1 MNSASRRS
9 PSRLP
14 LAILWLT
21 ILLAAVLRFFRIGYQ
36 SLWADEGNS
45 VAMAG
50 RTLAEISAA
59 AAADIHPPLYYWLL
73 NLWVRIFGDSEIA
86 VRALSALFGILLVW
100 LTYQIAVRLFDRR
113 TALIATFFV
122 AINPFLIYYSQE
134 ARMYEMLAALT

>member
-1 MNSASRRS
+1 MNSAPRRS

-50 RTLAEISAA
+50 RTLAEISGGG
-59 AAADIHPPLYYWLL
+59 
-73 NLWVRIFGDSEIA
+73 RG
-86 VRALSALFGILLVW
+86 
-100 LTYQIAVRLFDRR
+100 
-113 TALIATFFV
+113 
-122 AINPFLIYYSQE
+122 
-134 ARMYEMLAALT
+134 